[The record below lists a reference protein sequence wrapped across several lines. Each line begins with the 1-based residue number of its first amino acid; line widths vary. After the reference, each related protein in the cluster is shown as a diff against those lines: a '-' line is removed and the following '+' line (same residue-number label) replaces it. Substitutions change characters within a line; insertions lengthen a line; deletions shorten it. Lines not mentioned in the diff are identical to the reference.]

1 MLKQIEIFPLT
12 DANALRYMG
21 FYYYFKY
28 LVFTIN
34 ITEKSFP

>member
-12 DANALRYMG
+12 NANANALRYMG
-21 FYYYFKY
+21 FYYYYFKY

-34 ITEKSFP
+34 IT